1 MAESY
6 EKQKQF
12 ITDANHE
19 LKTPL
24 TLVMTN
30 LDILEAEIG
39 ENEWLSD
46 IRSEGERMT
55 ALVNQLVALARMDE
69 DKTNLEMRRFSLSD
83 VIMDTVLEFQVLA
96 QDRGKAMDI
105 QIDSNV
111 DYLAT

>member
-1 MAESY
+1 MDDRNFFSKRAVRPVAESY

-46 IRSEGERMT
+46 IRSEGERIGEPT
-55 ALVNQLVALARMDE
+55 GC
-69 DKTNLEMRRFSLSD
+69 T
-83 VIMDTVLEFQVLA
+83 
-96 QDRGKAMDI
+96 GKDG
-105 QIDSNV
+105 
-111 DYLAT
+111 